1 MEGGSLEI
9 TESFSKEIFNYWH
22 LYADLWKE
30 KKRSNDF
37 DRSPNV
43 LISKGKTL
51 INVFIIVGL

>member
-9 TESFSKEIFNYWH
+9 RESFSKEISNNWH

-30 KKRSNDF
+30 RKRSNDF
-37 DRSPNV
+37 DRSPSI